1 MSQTPGWRRQR
12 SPSGIETGVKAD
24 LELERQKTR
33 LDALRLG
40 VDTVG
45 LEMTVLREA
54 VRRIT
59 GVDDPPMRESQVE
72 LMQQITAAM
81 RGYSDSQH
89 VSAEAPTGT
98 GKSLAG
104 VVPAAVAALRGER
117 SVISTESLALQAQ
130 IMDKDAPLVMDC
142 VQALTGVRPT
152 FAVHK
157 GWSNYVCSKQVVD
170 TIDTITNNAGG
181 RRWTDP
187 HGEIVDA
194 ATRLVEAV
202 NVNGPKPK
210 KGKAK
215 AAAKP
220 VAAGGPEQALQLFRL
235 VAWAIKQ
242 VQAQTSGDKNT
253 YTGTITG
260 REWEHVSVA
269 SGECLRA
276 NCPLAD
282 WCLPKQARAKV
293 ATADLIVT
301 NHALLGVQAA
311 KSAKTVLG
319 SKTLGR
325 VDHLIVDECHALPQ
339 VVRNQGAE
347 EVSERNLL
355 AVVGAFGRT
364 FGDEKGGKDK
374 SVLAGESAIADVV
387 AEMTDRIKVHKEK
400 GPVRL
405 PADAGDPLAFTGP
418 KMQDWLDKAK
428 GRIDDQLALTP
439 YGSVGQIKLMRLKS
453 RIENTLAAL
462 KAVREGQPGVARWME
477 MITGRDGIAYPT
489 AQSSPV
495 DVAPMLRS
503 QLWVV
508 DQPSKFDDS
517 GFEGEPEGEDGEKS
531 REPITV
537 AAMSATV
544 PRGFTVQAGLS
555 CRTTVY
561 PTPFDDAYDASCLY
575 VPILTKANASQVCR
589 EGYNGRPQFDVK
601 KHPAWAAEQI
611 VRLVQANQGS
621 ALVLSATAEAGRLY
635 ADSLRAAL
643 AGTGINVLSQFDGLS
658 LREVTAA
665 WKADHASVL
674 VGTRSCMTGLDNAGE
689 SNSLVVIDRIPR
701 SAGNPVD
708 DARVEALVEND
719 VVDDK
724 WAGDRMVYV
733 ADAALLL
740 AQAAGRLIRHASDRG
755 MVAVLDPR
763 LLKTSVVKYA
773 EQTRQ
778 QLIDPLSH
786 FGVKLVDPDEAL
798 AWLVA
803 RKAALAAA

>member
-1 MSQTPGWRRQR
+1 M
-12 SPSGIETGVKAD
+12 KAD

-33 LDALRLG
+33 LDAARLG

-59 GVDDPPMRESQVE
+59 GSDDPAMRESQVQ

-81 RGYSDSQH
+81 RGYSDNQH

-117 SVISTESLALQAQ
+117 TVISTESLALQAQ

-142 VQALTGVRPT
+142 VEALTGVRPT
-152 FAVHK
+152 YAVHK
-157 GWSNYVCSKQVVD
+157 GWSNYVCAKQTID
-170 TIDTITNNAGG
+170 TIDTITNNPVN
-181 RRWTDP
+181 RRWTAP
-187 HGEIVDA
+187 GAEIKDA
-194 ATRLVEAV
+194 AAKLVAGV
-202 NVNGPKPK
+202 SVSGPKPK
-210 KGKAK
+210 RTKGKV
-215 AAAKP
+215 AAKP
-220 VAAGGPEQALQLFRL
+220 SGPDQALELFRL
-235 VAWAIKQ
+235 VAWAIQQ
-242 VQAQTSGDKNT
+242 VAEERSGDKNT
-253 YTGTITG
+253 YTGAITG

-269 SGECLRA
+269 SGECLGKE
-276 NCPLAD
+276 CPLAD
-282 WCLPKQARAKV
+282 WCLPKKARAKV
-293 ATADLIVT
+293 AVADLIVT

-319 SKTLGR
+319 SAKLGR

-339 VVRNQGAE
+339 VVRNQGAA
-347 EVSERNLL
+347 EVSERSLH
-355 AVVGAFGRT
+355 AVVAAYARS
-364 FGDEKGGKDK
+364 FGDERGGK
-374 SVLAGESAIADVV
+374 SPLELAGESAIADVV
-387 AEMTDRIKVHKEK
+387 AEMTDRINRQKDK

-405 PADAGDPLAFTGP
+405 AADAGDPLAMTGP
-418 KMQDWLDKAK
+418 KMQNWLEEAK
-428 GRIDDQLALTP
+428 DRIDAQLALTP
-439 YGSVGQIKLMRLKS
+439 YGSVGQIKLMRLRS
-453 RIENTLAAL
+453 RVENTASAL

-477 MITGRDGIAYPT
+477 MITGRDGLPYPT

-517 GFEGEPEGEDGEKS
+517 GFEGEPDDGEESGERS

-537 AAMSATV
+537 ATMSATV

-561 PTPFDDAYDASCLY
+561 PTPFDDAYDGSALY
-575 VPILTKANASQVCR
+575 VPILTRDNAQEVCR
-589 EGYNGRPQFDVK
+589 DGWNGRLQFDVK
-601 KHPAWAAEQI
+601 KHPAWAAERI
-611 VRLVQANQGS
+611 VRLVTANRGS

-635 ADSLRAAL
+635 AAQLRAAL
-643 AGTGINVLSQFDGLS
+643 SGAGIQVLSQFDGLS
-658 LREVTAA
+658 LREITAA
-665 WKADHASVL
+665 WKADHSAVL
-674 VGTRSCMTGLDNAGE
+674 VGTRSLMTGVDAPGE
-689 SNSLVVIDRIPR
+689 TNSLVIVDRIPR
-701 SAGNPVD
+701 AAGNPVD

-740 AQAAGRLIRHASDRG
+740 AQAAGRLIRHATDRG

-778 QLIDPLSH
+778 QLVDPLMM
-786 FGVKLVDPDEAL
+786 FGDKIVEEDEAL
-798 AWLVA
+798 AWLAA
-803 RKAALAAA
+803 RQAALTAA